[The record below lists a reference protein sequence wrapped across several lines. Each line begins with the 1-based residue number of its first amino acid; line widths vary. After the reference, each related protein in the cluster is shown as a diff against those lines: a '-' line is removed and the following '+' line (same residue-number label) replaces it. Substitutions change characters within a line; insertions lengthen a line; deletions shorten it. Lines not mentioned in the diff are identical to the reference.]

1 MKIIGIFF
9 SNLFQIYS
17 RAIVLTN
24 KQNTLSLVILEPF
37 NQMAMD
43 ILENQISMFELSTD
57 FSEYPVEHQGSGS
70 LMFPSFP
77 PLDESFDLAIPL
89 QSFGSVSVF
98 DRSDD
103 FPRKAFGCDQPL
115 HISMMF
121 QDARNFNLA
130 SVLKANFHDHQA
142 KSGGDG
148 GGDGGQSISI
158 KTPFLFYIKTS
169 ETELGSGAAT
179 LIHLFGRVSA

>member
-9 SNLFQIYS
+9 SPSTYS

-24 KQNTLSLVILEPF
+24 RQNTLSLVILEPL

-57 FSEYPVEHQGSGS
+57 FSEYPVEQQGSGS
-70 LMFPSFP
+70 LKFASLP

-121 QDARNFNLA
+121 QDARNFDLA
-130 SVLKANFHDHQA
+130 SVLKANFHDH
-142 KSGGDG
+142 GY
-148 GGDGGQSISI
+148 GGQSISI